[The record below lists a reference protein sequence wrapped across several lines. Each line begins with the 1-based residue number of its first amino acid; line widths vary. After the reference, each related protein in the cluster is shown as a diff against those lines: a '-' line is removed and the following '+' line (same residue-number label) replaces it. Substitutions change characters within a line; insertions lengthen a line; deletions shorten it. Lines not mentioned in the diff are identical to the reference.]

1 MALSP
6 STAKAAFILLAAA
19 TTGTPAIA
27 QQSPTDHMPQ
37 RGLYEELRGKKG
49 NDENAEAPVKLPAAQ
64 PRAADLMAFGRSRD
78 GELTYLLDRTSISMP
93 GNSIVRYALVAQ
105 SQAGAR
111 NVSYESINCRTREI
125 KVHAV
130 GRGDGTWREPGGDWR
145 TLRTQQHVLLANDF
159 LCDVRGTRRP
169 DDVLTRLR
177 DPELATKRDYQ

>member
-1 MALSP
+1 M
-6 STAKAAFILLAAA
+6 AAA
-19 TTGTPAIA
+19 VASMPAIA
-27 QQSPTDHMPQ
+27 QQSPTEHMPQ

-49 NDENAEAPVKLPAAQ
+49 DDENTEAPVKLPAAQ
-64 PRAADLMAFGRSRD
+64 PLAADLMAFGRSRD

-130 GRGDGTWREPGGDWR
+130 GRSDGTWRDPGGDWR
-145 TLRTQQHVLLANDF
+145 ALRTQQHALLANDF
-159 LCDVRGTRRP
+159 LCDVRGTRRL
-169 DDVLTRLR
+169 DEVLARLR
-177 DPELATKRDYQ
+177 NPELATKRDYQ